1 MTHSPLMYGLIK
13 LHARIDGQ
21 IKQDKKNL
29 EHVRAVIKI
38 VEPNFDV
45 DGIKPKKTTRK
56 NPWFK
61 PGEMFLTVLDVL
73 REAKEPLLQTEIAK
87 RMLAKK
93 GVQNPTQE
101 NLRDV
106 RNAIHNTL
114 PRYDGKAIKSEGPK
128 KHRRWSALRFL

>member
-13 LHARIDGQ
+13 LYARIDGQ
-21 IKQDKKNL
+21 IKRDKKNL

-38 VEPNFDV
+38 VEPDFNV
-45 DGIKPKKTTRK
+45 ASIKPKKTIRQ

-73 REAKEPLLQTEIAK
+73 REAKEPLTQTEIVK
-87 RMLAKK
+87 RMLTKR
-93 GVQNPTQE
+93 GVHTPTSD

-128 KHRRWSALRFL
+128 KYRRWSILT